1 MERPQP
7 ELEFHQ
13 VFERITDAYVALDR
27 DWRYTYVNAKACQLF
42 GRRAEDLI
50 GRHIWTEFPEGL
62 GQPFHQAYELAMAEQ
77 RQLQIEAFYPPYQR
91 WFENRIYPSADGLTI
106 YFIDITERRQAE
118 QQWLQHERMLAQVQQ
133 VAHIG
138 SWEWDMAGDQV
149 SWSAELYRIYGVA
162 REQHAATFEAYLAL
176 VHPLDRE
183 RVRQTIEQA
192 GRDRQ
197 PFEFEERIV
206 RPDGSVRI
214 LLSRGSVDVDPAGR
228 AIRMLGFADTVL
240 DVSAFDVSD
249 TDLLAALSDSDL

>member
-1 MERPQP
+1 M
-7 ELEFHQ
+7 
-13 VFERITDAYVALDR
+13 DDYVVEHNFPVIGPKVMIL
-27 DWRYTYVNAKACQLF
+27 NARK
-42 GRRAEDLI
+42 
-50 GRHIWTEFPEGL
+50 
-62 GQPFHQAYELAMAEQ
+62 
-77 RQLQIEAFYPPYQR
+77 
-91 WFENRIYPSADGLTI
+91 IYGEEEVILLTI
-106 YFIDITERRQAE
+106 EDVTERRQAE

-162 REQHAATFEAYLAL
+162 PEQHAATFEAYLAL

-214 LLSRGSVDVDPAGR
+214 LLSRGSVDIDPAGR
-228 AIRMLGFADTVL
+228 AIRMLGACQDITERKRAEQLEAGQHEILAGIAAQRPLAQSLEQIAGAYLHGRKLFRRYVGHVL
-240 DVSAFDVSD
+240 TPNTCRTSRKPGQ
-249 TDLLAALSDSDL
+249 